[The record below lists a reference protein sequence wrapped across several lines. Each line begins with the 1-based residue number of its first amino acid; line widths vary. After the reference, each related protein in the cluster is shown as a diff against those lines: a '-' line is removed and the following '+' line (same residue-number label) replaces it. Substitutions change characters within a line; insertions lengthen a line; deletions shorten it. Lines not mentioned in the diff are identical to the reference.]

1 MDYVNSLTRQTNRN
15 AGLMMRC
22 VCTAAVLA
30 VCALSQLVSTASA
43 QAGNDKAAAE
53 ALFDEG
59 RKLMA
64 DQQFAQACGKFEA
77 SQRLDP
83 GVGTML
89 NLADCYEKAGR
100 TASAWAEFRE
110 TISAAHKAG
119 SAERERIARQR
130 VQELEPKLSYLTIV
144 PWQGQEVGVSRD
156 GVAIDPGVLGT
167 AIPVDP
173 GTHVIAASAVGK
185 RSWST
190 NVVVGD
196 HADRVSVSVPILPDE
211 AHEAAPLAAAAEVQ
225 APPPEAAN
233 KAPADAHSP
242 GSTQRIV
249 AVVAASVGVVGVVVG
264 SVFGVKAA
272 STWSDAKK
280 HCDPYPYCGESGQKL
295 SNDAQ
300 TSGTIS
306 TIAFIVGG
314 VGLVSGAVLWFTAPS
329 HSSEAH
335 ATLDVGPGTIMMHGR
350 F

>member
-1 MDYVNSLTRQTNRN
+1 
-15 AGLMMRC
+15 MMRC
-22 VCTAAVLA
+22 VCNAAVLA
-30 VCALSQLVSTASA
+30 VCALTQVVSTARA
-43 QAGNDKAAAE
+43 QAGDDKAAAE

-64 DQQFAQACGKFEA
+64 DQQFAQACSKFEA

-100 TASAWAEFRE
+100 SASAWAEFRE

-130 VQELEPKLSYLTIV
+130 AQQLEPKLSYLTIV
-144 PWQGQEVGVSRD
+144 PWQGQEVSVSRD
-156 GVAIDPGVLGT
+156 GVAIDQGMLGT
-167 AIPVDP
+167 AIPIDP
-173 GTHVIAASAVGK
+173 GTHVIAASAAGK

-190 NVVVGD
+190 DVVVGD

-211 AHEAAPLAAAAEVQ
+211 APAAAPLVAAGELQ
-225 APPPEAAN
+225 PPPPPAAS
-233 KAPADAHSP
+233 KAPADAASP

-249 AVVAASVGVVGVVVG
+249 GVVAAGVGVVGVVVG
-264 SVFGVKAA
+264 SVFGLKAA

-280 HCDPYPYCGESGQKL
+280 HCDPYPSNCGESGQKL
-295 SNDAQ
+295 SKDAQ

-314 VGLVSGAVLWFTAPS
+314 VGLVSGAVLWFTAPN
-329 HSSEAH
+329 HTSEAH
-335 ATLDVGPGTIMMHGR
+335 ATLDVGPGSIMMHGR

>member
-1 MDYVNSLTRQTNRN
+1 MQS
-15 AGLMMRC
+15 MMRC
-22 VCTAAVLA
+22 VCSAAVLA
-30 VCALSQLVSTASA
+30 VCALDALAIESTAHA

-64 DQQFAQACGKFEA
+64 DQQYAEACTKFEA

-89 NLADCYEKAGR
+89 NLADCYEKSGR

-119 SAERERIARQR
+119 SAERERVARQR
-130 VQELEPKLSYLTIV
+130 VQDLEPKLSYLTIV
-144 PWQGQEVGVSRD
+144 PWQGQQVGVSRD

-173 GTHVIAASAVGK
+173 GTHVIAASAAGK

-190 NVVVGD
+190 DVVVGA

-211 AHEAAPLAAAAEVQ
+211 AHEPQLTAAGEVPPPQPQAAAKPSTAS
-225 APPPEAAN
+225 A
-233 KAPADAHSP
+233 SP
-242 GSTQRIV
+242 GSTQRVIG
-249 AVVAASVGVVGVVVG
+249 VVAAGVGVVGVVVG
-264 SVFGVKAA
+264 SVFGLKAA
-272 STWSDAKK
+272 SNWSDAKA

-295 SNDAQ
+295 ANEAQ

-314 VGLVSGAVLWFTAPS
+314 VGLASGAALWFSAPS
-329 HSSEAH
+329 GSTEAH